1 MAEVIAWNTKW
12 EFAKNSKIHTDSP
25 TLYFSNVAKK
35 KTKQYVLMQD
45 TEQEAEKVLKL
56 YAILMEAA
64 RLQEEVQV
72 REP

>member
-1 MAEVIAWNTKW
+1 
-12 EFAKNSKIHTDSP
+12 
-25 TLYFSNVAKK
+25 
-35 KTKQYVLMQD
+35 MQD